1 MKKRLFAVLLSVIM
15 VLTLFSVVA
24 FAESETLHEDFD
36 DIDEGTIR
44 TKELYLSLPEEYE
57 LDSWF
62 EGEHLTYSNYDA
74 DYIYIVCQ
82 KNDCAPEGINA
93 LTQEEATKISMD
105 YYDEINSDGVFG
117 NGKSTFEVA
126 TAQKKKYNGVTGYGL
141 SGVISYDAYD
151 SDEPYYYAIESYL
164 FATKESIYVII
175 FEDNTEIFREQ
186 EDVKA
191 TLDTIAINGT
201 YFNGEKTTLDRDFAN
216 APDFKTAVKLTL
228 QQDFYGDDDDL
239 FGYGMVYSVIRFAI
253 VAILILCVIG
263 AIVALAVLN
272 YTKSKKLQAYERLY
286 GPLNYVTTPVYVPAQ
301 PNGATPA
308 PPAEQPPVP
317 PQQSNMPAPPPMP
330 QGDNAAPSA
339 PAVPEQPQPTPTPT
353 EPSVDEN
360 NQE

>member
-1 MKKRLFAVLLSVIM
+1 MKKRLFTMLLSVIM

-44 TKELYLSLPEEYE
+44 TKELYLSLPDGYE

-93 LTQEEATKISMD
+93 LTQEEATKISTD
-105 YYDEINSDGVFG
+105 YYDEINSDSSFG
-117 NGKSTFEVA
+117 NGKATFEVA

-228 QQDFYGDDDDL
+228 RQDFYGEDEDL
-239 FGYGMVYSVIRFAI
+239 FAYGMAYSIISFII
-253 VAILILCVIG
+253 VGILVLCILG

-272 YTKSKKLQAYERLY
+272 YTKSKKIQAYERMY
-286 GPLNYVTTPVYVPAQ
+286 GPLSYVTTPVYVPAQ
-301 PNGATPA
+301 PNGSAPT

-317 PQQSNMPAPPPMP
+317 PQQSNRPAPPPIP
-330 QGDNAAPSA
+330 QGEGTTPSA
-339 PAVPEQPQPTPTPT
+339 PAVPEAPQPTPAPT
-353 EPSVDEN
+353 EPSVDVN